1 MDLKIKPRTEK
12 RFVKAYCGYLE
23 SIINEKKH
31 LECEGLTLQEY
42 EAHRRKN
49 SGTDPFFVLIEY
61 AQGIELPDALF
72 ENETFMKIYWAAVD
86 MIGYSNVRF
95 FVKAIVE

>member
-1 MDLKIKPRTEK
+1 M
-12 RFVKAYCGYLE
+12 KAYCGYLE